1 MKNILLVLGSARRG
15 RVADAIASHV
25 QSIVNTRDDIS
36 LTIADLDAL
45 ALPFF
50 NNERTPS
57 DPEYEITDPHVA
69 KWSSLVEESDDVLF
83 AMPEYN
89 HTLSG
94 IMKNAIDS
102 LYKEWSDK
110 PTGVIAYGWYGGR
123 HSLVT
128 LREIATVVKFDL
140 KEPAQFYF
148 TKDIAADG
156 SIIEDSEAKKKI
168 TAVLDQL
175 I

>member
-69 KWSSLVEESDDVLF
+69 KWSSLFE
-83 AMPEYN
+83 
-89 HTLSG
+89 
-94 IMKNAIDS
+94 
-102 LYKEWSDK
+102 
-110 PTGVIAYGWYGGR
+110 
-123 HSLVT
+123 
-128 LREIATVVKFDL
+128 
-140 KEPAQFYF
+140 
-148 TKDIAADG
+148 
-156 SIIEDSEAKKKI
+156 
-168 TAVLDQL
+168 
-175 I
+175 